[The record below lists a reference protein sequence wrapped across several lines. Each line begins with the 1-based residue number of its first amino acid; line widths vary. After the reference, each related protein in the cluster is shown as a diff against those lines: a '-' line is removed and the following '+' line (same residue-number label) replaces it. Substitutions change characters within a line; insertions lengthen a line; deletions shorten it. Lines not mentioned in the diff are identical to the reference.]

1 MKEADI
7 HVTRSMLYGFGGYVK
22 QEATGIYW
30 SPTRPVKTQSYSIMT
45 RKKVVS
51 NYSYVFY
58 FRFMN
63 QVKIYLATVLTLSH
77 FDLALDRMFDSTF
90 HISLTVNY
98 QHLC

>member
-30 SPTRPVKTQSYSIMT
+30 SPTRPVKTQSYTIMT

-51 NYSYVFY
+51 NYSIAY
-58 FRFMN
+58 FFRTCILFS
-63 QVKIYLATVLTLSH
+63 VYES
-77 FDLALDRMFDSTF
+77 S
-90 HISLTVNY
+90 
-98 QHLC
+98 